1 MMAGALVS
9 LAPMVILF
17 VIAQRQFVRGI
28 TLTGIK
34 G

>member
-1 MMAGALVS
+1 MAGALLSVV
-9 LAPMVILF
+9 PMIILF

-28 TLTGIK
+28 AMTGIK

>member
-1 MMAGALVS
+1 MAVALIAV
-9 LAPMVILF
+9 APIVVIF
-17 VIAQRQFVRGI
+17 FFAQQPFVRGI